1 MAALPNADRKNLW
14 AKFMSDSSS
23 RQEEI
28 PFGKTD
34 ARGAI
39 DTMDTQLDVFID
51 GFDTPPSAPI
61 AQLSMRQRLEL
72 IRDNLDR
79 RLERL

>member
-1 MAALPNADRKNLW
+1 MATLPNVDRVDLW
-14 AKFMSDSSS
+14 AQFMSDSSN
-23 RQEEI
+23 RREEI

-39 DTMDTQLDVFID
+39 DTMDTNLDVFID
-51 GFDTPPSAPI
+51 GFDTPPSTPI

-72 IRDNLDR
+72 IRNNVER
-79 RLERL
+79 RLEKL

>member
-1 MAALPNADRKNLW
+1 MATLPNVDRKNLW
-14 AKFMSDSSS
+14 AKFMSDSSN
-23 RQEEI
+23 RRELI
-28 PFGKTD
+28 PLGKTD

-72 IRDNLDR
+72 IRDNVER
-79 RLERL
+79 RLEKL

>member
-1 MAALPNADRKNLW
+1 MANLPDADRVDLW

-23 RQEEI
+23 RWEEI
-28 PFGKTD
+28 PLGKTD

-39 DTMDTQLDVFID
+39 DDMDSQCDVFID
-51 GFDTPPSAPI
+51 GFDTPPSSNI

-72 IRDNLDR
+72 IKANIER
-79 RLERL
+79 RLEKL

>member
-1 MAALPNADRKNLW
+1 MAALPDADRVDLW

-23 RQEEI
+23 RRELI
-28 PFGKTD
+28 PLGKAD

-39 DTMDTQLDVFID
+39 DTMDTQLDVFIG
-51 GFDTPPSAPI
+51 GFDTPPSSPI

-72 IRDNLDR
+72 IKDNVQR
-79 RLERL
+79 RLEKL

>member
-1 MAALPNADRKNLW
+1 MAPLPNADRVDLW
-14 AKFMSDSSS
+14 AKFMSDSSN
-23 RQEEI
+23 RREEI
-28 PFGKTD
+28 PLGKTD

-39 DTMDTQLDVFID
+39 DTMDSACDVFVD

-72 IRDNLDR
+72 IQANIER
-79 RLERL
+79 RLEKL

>member
-1 MAALPNADRKNLW
+1 MAALPNTDRKNLW
-14 AKFMSDSSS
+14 AKFMSDSSN
-23 RQEEI
+23 RWEEI
-28 PFGKTD
+28 PLGKTD

-51 GFDTPPSAPI
+51 GFDTPPSSPI

-72 IRDNLDR
+72 ISDNVER
-79 RLERL
+79 RLEKL

>member
-1 MAALPNADRKNLW
+1 MAVLPDADRVDLW
-14 AKFMSDSSS
+14 EKFMSDNSS
-23 RQEEI
+23 RREVI
-28 PFGKTD
+28 PYGKTD

-39 DTMDTQLDVFID
+39 DDMDQQCDVFVD
-51 GFDTPPSAPI
+51 GFDTPPSSEI

-72 IRDNLDR
+72 IQDNIER